1 MSIIDRFAQE
11 TPNGKSPWMNQHI
24 LSHIFFVSIDQITK
38 MEICYMVTSE
48 HSELIEVIQQLI
60 ATRVLDPEE
69 AAEDGS
75 IDDYF
80 STQDEQ
86 YDSGLREAV
95 VSTGETEVVTKEV
108 EDVHQDVDF

>member
-1 MSIIDRFAQE
+1 
-11 TPNGKSPWMNQHI
+11 
-24 LSHIFFVSIDQITK
+24 
-38 MEICYMVTSE
+38 MVTSE

-80 STQDEQ
+80 ST
-86 YDSGLREAV
+86 
-95 VSTGETEVVTKEV
+95 
-108 EDVHQDVDF
+108 